1 MGRNVT
7 REMLETFTFCTFSL
21 ALTLSLDVI
30 NVYHT
35 TLYEFYF
42 QNVDSQWFKPIK
54 EWILKRVLKEGDA
67 STTHDKLFNK
77 YSKFFV
83 RTYDMKVLV
92 YLISMNFF

>member
-1 MGRNVT
+1 MMGRNVT

-42 QNVDSQWFKPIK
+42 QNVDSQ
-54 EWILKRVLKEGDA
+54 
-67 STTHDKLFNK
+67 
-77 YSKFFV
+77 
-83 RTYDMKVLV
+83 
-92 YLISMNFF
+92 